1 MKTILLGL
9 DGATFDNIKPWAE
22 EGLMPNFKKAMEAGT
37 WGELRSTIPP
47 TTPPAWATTVTGKN
61 PGKHGIYDFRESF
74 LFDPRRP
81 IINSRSIRAAKLWHI
96 LNNLGKKVGVMNVP
110 ITYPP
115 EEVDGFMI
123 SGMMTPSPDHD
134 YTHPKSLKEEIKA
147 AVGDYVPNIDI
158 PQYDVEFLDD
168 AMRFFKDMRYCF
180 EKRRDAFFWLLENKE
195 WDFFMPVFV
204 ITDRIGHLFWKYLSP
219 DSKKFYNHKNAERIR
234 QEIRDCYRLVDD
246 MFGMLLERLD
256 DDTTLVVMSDH
267 GFGYTYKWINVNR
280 WLRDIGL
287 LTLQGSVSWKKSLF
301 FSIMQLNDSRLVK
314 TLIPDAVQS
323 ALRGK
328 IRKGRGTLKTDV
340 DSTIDWTRTKAFF
353 ASIPTQGIF
362 INVRKEGVNG
372 IVNPGKEYNELRDL
386 IKKKL
391 YEIKDP
397 DTGEQAIQKV
407 IFREEIYSGP
417 EMEMAP
423 DILFVSHDYGYLGR
437 QLFGAKKWIETSENL
452 ANGFHRMNGV
462 FMAFGKNIKEGYKV
476 EGAGLEN
483 IAPTILH
490 AMGFP
495 VPDDMDG
502 EVLTSIMKD
511 DWLKA
516 HPVKI
521 EPPDKFTGKD
531 RDVYSDDEEDVIKDR
546 LAGLGYIE

>member
-234 QEIRDCYRLVDD
+234 QEIRDCYGLVDD

>member
-9 DGATFDNIKPWAE
+9 DGATWENIRPWAE
-22 EGLMPNFKKAMEAGT
+22 EGLMPNFKKAFEMGA
-37 WGELRSTIPP
+37 WGDLRSTVPP

-74 LFDPRRP
+74 LRDPRRP
-81 IINSRSIRAAKLWHI
+81 IISGRSIRAKKIWHI
-96 LNNLGKKVGVMNVP
+96 LNQHGKKAGVMNVP
-110 ITYPP
+110 ITFPP

-134 YTHPKSLKEEIKA
+134 YTYPKELKAEIKK

-158 PQYDVEFLDD
+158 PQYDVELLPD
-168 AMRFFKDMRYCF
+168 ALRFFKDMRYCF

-219 DSKKFYNHKNAERIR
+219 ESKKFYNHKNAERIR
-234 QEIRDCYRLVDD
+234 EEVRDCYRMVDD
-246 MFGMLLERLD
+246 MFGALLEKLD
-256 DDTTLVVMSDH
+256 DDTTLFVMSDH

-280 WLRDIGL
+280 FLKDIGVL
-287 LTLQGSVSWKKSLF
+287 NLKGGTSWKKSLF
-301 FSIMQLNDSRLVK
+301 FTVMQWNDSRLVK
-314 TLIPDAVQS
+314 ALIPDAVQS
-323 ALRGK
+323 AIRNK

-340 DSTIDWTRTKAFF
+340 DSTIDWSRTKAFF

-362 INVRKEGVNG
+362 INIAKPGVDG
-372 IVNPGKEYNELRDL
+372 IVQYGREYNEVREFIRDE
-386 IKKKL
+386 L
-391 YEIKDP
+391 YKIKDP

-407 IFREEIYSGP
+407 IFREEVYEGP

-423 DILFVSHDYGYLGR
+423 DILFVAHDYGYLGR
-437 QLFGAKKWIETSENL
+437 QLFGAKKWIESSENL

-462 FMAFGKNIKEGYKV
+462 FMAIGKHIKPGFQV
-476 EGAGLEN
+476 EGAGLED
-483 IAPTILH
+483 IAPTLLH
-490 AMGFP
+490 TMGFP
-495 VPDDMDG
+495 VPEDMDG
-502 EVLTSIMKD
+502 SVLTSILKE
-511 DWLKA
+511 DWLESN
-516 HPVKI
+516 PVRTVNP
-521 EPPDKFTGKD
+521 ELFADKD
-531 RDVYSDDEEDVIKDR
+531 RDVYSAEEEDVIKDR

>member
-22 EGLMPNFKKAMEAGT
+22 EGLMPNFKKAMETGT

-123 SGMMTPSPDHD
+123 SGMMTPSADHD

-180 EKRRDAFFWLLENKE
+180 EKRRDAFFWLLDNKE

-219 DSKKFYNHKNAERIR
+219 ESKKFYNHKNAERIR
-234 QEIRDCYRLVDD
+234 QEIRDCYKLVDD
-246 MFGMLLERLD
+246 MFGMLLEKLD
-256 DDTTLVVMSDH
+256 DDTTLMVMSDH

-280 WLRDIGL
+280 WLKDIGL
-287 LTLQGSVSWKKSLF
+287 LTLQGNVSWKKSLF
-301 FSIMQLNDSRLVK
+301 FSIMQLNDSRFVK

-462 FMAFGKNIKEGYKV
+462 FMAFGKNIKKGYKV

-516 HPVKI
+516 NPVKI

-531 RDVYSDDEEDVIKDR
+531 RDVYSDDEENVIKDR

>member
-1 MKTILLGL
+1 
-9 DGATFDNIKPWAE
+9 
-22 EGLMPNFKKAMEAGT
+22 
-37 WGELRSTIPP
+37 
-47 TTPPAWATTVTGKN
+47 
-61 PGKHGIYDFRESF
+61 
-74 LFDPRRP
+74 
-81 IINSRSIRAAKLWHI
+81 
-96 LNNLGKKVGVMNVP
+96 
-110 ITYPP
+110 
-115 EEVDGFMI
+115 
-123 SGMMTPSPDHD
+123 
-134 YTHPKSLKEEIKA
+134 
-147 AVGDYVPNIDI
+147 
-158 PQYDVEFLDD
+158 
-168 AMRFFKDMRYCF
+168 
-180 EKRRDAFFWLLENKE
+180 
-195 WDFFMPVFV
+195 
-204 ITDRIGHLFWKYLSP
+204 
-219 DSKKFYNHKNAERIR
+219 
-234 QEIRDCYRLVDD
+234 

>member
-22 EGLMPNFKKAMEAGT
+22 EGLMPNFKKAMETGT

-123 SGMMTPSPDHD
+123 SGMMTPSADHD

-180 EKRRDAFFWLLENKE
+180 EKRRDAFFWLLDNKE

-219 DSKKFYNHKNAERIR
+219 ESKKFYNHKNAERIR
-234 QEIRDCYRLVDD
+234 QEIRDCYKLVDD
-246 MFGMLLERLD
+246 MFGMLLEKLD
-256 DDTTLVVMSDH
+256 DDTTLMVMSDH

-280 WLRDIGL
+280 WLKDIGL
-287 LTLQGSVSWKKSLF
+287 LTLQGNVSWKKSLF
-301 FSIMQLNDSRLVK
+301 FSIMQLNDSRFVK

-462 FMAFGKNIKEGYKV
+462 FMAFGKNIKKGYKV

-516 HPVKI
+516 NPVKI

>member
-22 EGLMPNFKKAMEAGT
+22 EGLMPNFKKAMEIGS
-37 WGELRSTIPP
+37 WGELKSTIPP

-61 PGKHGIYDFRESF
+61 PGKHGIFDFRESF
-74 LFDPRRP
+74 LLNPRRP
-81 IINSRSIRAAKLWHI
+81 IISSRSIRAMKLWHI
-96 LNNLGKKVGVMNVP
+96 LNHQGKKVGVMNVP

-134 YTHPKSLKEEIKA
+134 YTYPKSLKEEIKR

-158 PQYDVEFLDD
+158 PQYDVEILGD
-168 AMRFFKDMRYCF
+168 ALKFFKDMKYCF
-180 EKRRDAFFWLLENKE
+180 EKRRDAFFWLMDNKE
-195 WDFFMPVFV
+195 WDFLMPVFI

-219 DSKKFYNHKNAERIR
+219 DSKKYYNHKNADRIR
-234 QEIRDCYRLVDD
+234 EEIRKCYGMVDD
-246 MFGMLLERLD
+246 MFGRLLEKID
-256 DDTTLVVMSDH
+256 DDTTLFVMSDH

-280 WLRDIGL
+280 WLKDIGL
-287 LTLQGSVSWKKSLF
+287 LNLLGSSSWKKSLF
-301 FSIMQLNDSRLVK
+301 FTVMQWNDSPIVK
-314 TLIPDAVQS
+314 ALIPDAVQS
-323 ALRGK
+323 AIRGK

-340 DSTIDWTRTKAFF
+340 DSTIDWKRTKAFF

-362 INVRKEGVNG
+362 INVNKKGVDG
-372 IVNPGKEYNELRDL
+372 IVNPGKEYNELREF
-386 IKKKL
+386 IREKL
-391 YEIKDP
+391 YEIEDP
-397 DTGEQAIQKV
+397 ETGEPAIQKV
-407 IFREEIYSGP
+407 WFREEVYSGP
-417 EMEMAP
+417 EMELAP

-462 FMAFGKNIKEGYKV
+462 FMAIGKHIKKGYKV
-476 EGAGLEN
+476 EGANLEN
-483 IAPTILH
+483 IAPTVLH
-490 AMGFP
+490 TMGLP

-502 EVLTSIMKD
+502 EVLTAIMEEDFLKERPIRKINPDLFKD
-511 DWLKA
+511 
-516 HPVKI
+516 
-521 EPPDKFTGKD
+521 KD
-531 RDVYSDDEEDVIKDR
+531 RDVYSEEEEDVIKDR